1 VVVFFLTVRA
11 KIRKLFRDLQR
22 QAESAASTSTPSRI
36 HLDAVDAIEWR
47 DEEANSALVEPL
59 PELGFEDAGL
69 YEIREIEGVRLH
81 AWVNPDQA
89 AIAVVYE
96 HPAAGAWMDFVSR
109 YDDGTRIT
117 FTNTAQ
123 GGSLDHQPGHVVER
137 RPGLD
142 PRSLYQEFFEA
153 RPERSAIPVR
163 ADEFVAVFEKAYAD
177 EMDWRNG
184 RGGPTEREIRAI
196 AAESGFGDDDVLI
209 GATRD
214 RMQEQ
219 ALDDLDA
226 TLRRQFSRETS
237 LSVADWER
245 VRDRLVFVHDR
256 LTPERLDEA
265 AAEWVDD
272 VPAPSAV
279 APGESPRAAF
289 AAFNDRLPSGRRF
302 VKLGEVAEPI
312 VAEVYSAPDAD

>member
-1 VVVFFLTVRA
+1 M
-11 KIRKLFRDLQR
+11 
-22 QAESAASTSTPSRI
+22 
-36 HLDAVDAIEWR
+36 
-47 DEEANSALVEPL
+47 
-59 PELGFEDAGL
+59 
-69 YEIREIEGVRLH
+69 H

-96 HPAAGAWMDFVSR
+96 HPVAGAWMDFVSR

-117 FTNTAQ
+117 FTNTGQ
-123 GGSLDHQPGHVVER
+123 GGGLDHQPGHLIER

-153 RPERSAIPVR
+153 RPERPAIPVR

-196 AAESGFGDDDVLI
+196 AAESGFEDDDALVE
-209 GATRD
+209 ATRE

-226 TLRRQFSRETS
+226 TLRQRFSRETS
-237 LSVADWER
+237 LSVAEWER
-245 VRDRLVFVHDR
+245 VRDRLVIVHDR
-256 LTPERLDEA
+256 LTPERLDET
-265 AAEWVDD
+265 AAEWVDED
-272 VPAPSAV
+272 VPGAFGRRAGEVTPSGIRRLQR
-279 APGESPRAAF
+279 PPPLRAALREARRGQGADRGRGVF
-289 AAFNDRLPSGRRF
+289 RPGCRLTPRSRARGRLRPPGVVRSRHLPAEEALLEPGQGDEHLTANRGDAAS
-302 VKLGEVAEPI
+302 
-312 VAEVYSAPDAD
+312 